1 MFKHYRFI
9 SSCWVLLLLSLP
21 HTATADEVL
30 LRNGDRLSGEIVS
43 MEKELLV
50 LKSEIVEEKLSI
62 ELKDI
67 VCIRSGRKLPAV
79 FKNEEMVIGTLSC
92 PENGM
97 IAIDSENLGN
107 LPPLA
112 LSRLQSINPSTY
124 SGLFNLGGELNRG
137 NSNTSS
143 VNFESKFQVRTH
155 KHRFTVDVTHNFGE
169 TNGDVTIRNSSG
181 SLKYDFFSGEKVYSY
196 AQSLNEQDPFANL
209 NLRNTDGLGMGYQFS
224 ETRKLNLFVELGI
237 SFFNED
243 VIIGND
249 KRIAAG
255 RWAVG
260 FDWEFI
266 PRRIWLYHHEEGYYN
281 FEEKTYVMKSDQG
294 MRIPLRDNFSLNFEV
309 DYRINSAPQAGDKNS
324 DMRAL
329 FGLTYNYAYW

>member
-1 MFKHYRFI
+1 MINSWIF
-9 SSCWVLLLLSLP
+9 LLFFLP
-21 HTATADEVL
+21 FAAVADEVL
-30 LRNGDRLSGEIVS
+30 LINGDRLTGEIVS

-50 LKSEIVEEKLSI
+50 LKSDIVEERLSI

-67 VCIRSGRKLPAV
+67 VCISSQRKLPAV
-79 FKNEEMVIGTLSC
+79 FQNDEMVIGTLSC

-112 LSRLQSINPSTY
+112 LNRLLSINPSTY

-137 NSNTSS
+137 NSNTRA
-143 VNFESKFQVRTH
+143 VNFESKFLVRTH
-155 KHRFTVDVTHNFGE
+155 KHRFTVDITHNFGE
-169 TNGDVTIRNSSG
+169 TNGEVTIRNSSG
-181 SLKYDFFSGEKVYSY
+181 SLKYDFFTGDKVYSY

-224 ETRKLNLFVELGI
+224 DTRKLNLFAELGI

-243 VIIGND
+243 VIIGED
-249 KRIAAG
+249 RRTAAG

-266 PRRIWLYHHEEGYYN
+266 PRRVWVYHHEEGYYN

-294 MRIPLRDNFSLNFEV
+294 VRIPLRDNFLFNIEV
-309 DYRINSAPQAGDKNS
+309 DYRINSAPQAGDRNS
-324 DMRAL
+324 DMRAF
-329 FGLTYNYAYW
+329 FGLTYTYAYW